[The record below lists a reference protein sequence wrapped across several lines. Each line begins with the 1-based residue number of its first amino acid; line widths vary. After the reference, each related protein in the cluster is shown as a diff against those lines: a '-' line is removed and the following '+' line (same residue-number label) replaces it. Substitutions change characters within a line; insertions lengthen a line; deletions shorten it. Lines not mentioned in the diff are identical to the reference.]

1 MPSVRYDRINEE
13 LKKAL
18 SEIVREMKDPRISPM
33 TTILRVEATNDLKLA
48 KVKVS
53 VYDKSDDVRKETVA
67 QLNRAEGFIAR
78 ELGKRVD
85 IRRIPTLKFT
95 LDDSIEYAVHIS
107 EIINQL
113 NSERKKDNTQDA
125 QRESRGWYERP
136 LQQPCLWRYAE
147 QRP

>member
-78 ELGKRVD
+78 ELGTRVD

-113 NSERKKDNTQDA
+113 NSERKKDNTQDD
-125 QRESRGWYERP
+125 E
-136 LQQPCLWRYAE
+136 
-147 QRP
+147 

>member
-33 TTILRVEATNDLKLA
+33 TTIPRVEATNDLKLA

-95 LDDSIEYAVHIS
+95 LDDSIEYAAHIS

-113 NSERKKDNTQDA
+113 NSERKKDNTQDD
-125 QRESRGWYERP
+125 E
-136 LQQPCLWRYAE
+136 
-147 QRP
+147 

>member
-53 VYDKSDDVRKETVA
+53 VYDKSDDIRKETVA

-95 LDDSIEYAVHIS
+95 LDDSSEYAVHIS

-113 NSERKKDNTQDA
+113 NSERKKDNTQDD
-125 QRESRGWYERP
+125 E
-136 LQQPCLWRYAE
+136 
-147 QRP
+147 

>member
-53 VYDKSDDVRKETVA
+53 VYDKSDDVRKETVV

-113 NSERKKDNTQDA
+113 NSERKKDNTQDD
-125 QRESRGWYERP
+125 E
-136 LQQPCLWRYAE
+136 
-147 QRP
+147 

>member
-33 TTILRVEATNDLKLA
+33 TTILRVEATNDLKFA

-113 NSERKKDNTQDA
+113 NSERKKDNTQDD
-125 QRESRGWYERP
+125 E
-136 LQQPCLWRYAE
+136 
-147 QRP
+147 

>member
-13 LKKAL
+13 IKKAL
-18 SEIVREMKDPRISPM
+18 SRIVRDMKDPRISPM
-33 TTILRVEATNDLKLA
+33 TTILLVEATNDLKLA

-53 VYDKSDDVRKETVA
+53 VYDKDDSVRRETVA

-78 ELGKRVD
+78 ELGRMVD

-107 EIINQL
+107 EIIDRLQN
-113 NSERKKDNTQDA
+113 ERAKHEQADA
-125 QRESRGWYERP
+125 PGNDEN
-136 LQQPCLWRYAE
+136 E
-147 QRP
+147 Q

>member
-95 LDDSIEYAVHIS
+95 LDVSIEYAVHIS

-113 NSERKKDNTQDA
+113 NSERKKDNTQDD
-125 QRESRGWYERP
+125 E
-136 LQQPCLWRYAE
+136 
-147 QRP
+147 

>member
-53 VYDKSDDVRKETVA
+53 VYDKSDDISKETVA

-113 NSERKKDNTQDA
+113 NSERKKDNTQDD
-125 QRESRGWYERP
+125 E
-136 LQQPCLWRYAE
+136 
-147 QRP
+147 

>member
-33 TTILRVEATNDLKLA
+33 TPILRVEATNDLKLA

-113 NSERKKDNTQDA
+113 NSERKKDNTQDD
-125 QRESRGWYERP
+125 E
-136 LQQPCLWRYAE
+136 
-147 QRP
+147 

>member
-78 ELGKRVD
+78 ELGKRED

-95 LDDSIEYAVHIS
+95 LDDSIEYEMNIS

-113 NSERKKDNTQDA
+113 NSERKKDNTQDD
-125 QRESRGWYERP
+125 E
-136 LQQPCLWRYAE
+136 
-147 QRP
+147 

>member
-53 VYDKSDDVRKETVA
+53 VYDKSDDIRKETVA

-95 LDDSIEYAVHIS
+95 LDDSIEYAVYIS

-113 NSERKKDNTQDA
+113 NSERKKDNTQDD
-125 QRESRGWYERP
+125 E
-136 LQQPCLWRYAE
+136 
-147 QRP
+147 

>member
-53 VYDKSDDVRKETVA
+53 VYDKSDDIRKETVA

-85 IRRIPTLKFT
+85 MRRIPTLKFT

-113 NSERKKDNTQDA
+113 NSERKKDNTQDD
-125 QRESRGWYERP
+125 E
-136 LQQPCLWRYAE
+136 
-147 QRP
+147 

>member
-53 VYDKSDDVRKETVA
+53 VYDKSDDIRKETVA

-113 NSERKKDNTQDA
+113 NSERQKDNTQDD
-125 QRESRGWYERP
+125 E
-136 LQQPCLWRYAE
+136 
-147 QRP
+147 